1 MKVVTVVLLV
11 CMAPLACA
19 QNNDDP
25 EAPAIDKASAAFVQS
40 TQSSIQQLSDAGFE
54 GDLQTPVLG
63 ANADELFK
71 TQLRLINGAKPLS
84 GVDTPLEGVA
94 YDVIVQPGHYGRP
107 NGNRKPLG
115 THGSLVSEKAL
126 VAYIADVTA
135 KQLRDSGLSVL
146 VISADKYP
154 HPLPRAKVFLAI
166 HAEGSE
172 NHCNA
177 KASLAYSSSASPLA
191 MHAVGW
197 ALSSALGYRYS
208 DFARDNY
215 TPNERDYYMFGVVKA
230 ERLTGLLEV
239 GELTCPEREKQ
250 LIGSSELI
258 GDNIASAL
266 KFIAQMRVPATSP

>member
-1 MKVVTVVLLV
+1 MKALVLAILV
-11 CMAPLACA
+11 CMPLLAWA

-25 EAPAIDKASAAFVQS
+25 EVPTIDKASQAFVQS
-40 TQSSIQQLSDAGFE
+40 TRSSIQQLSDAGFE
-54 GDLQTPVLG
+54 SDLEQPGLG

-71 TQLRLINGAKPLS
+71 TQLKLINDAKPIS
-84 GVDTPLEGVA
+84 GIDNPLKGIA

-107 NGNRKPLG
+107 PGKLG
-115 THGSLVSEKAL
+115 THGDSVTEKAL

-135 KQLRDSGLSVL
+135 RRLRDSGLSVL
-146 VISADKYP
+146 VISADKFP
-154 HPLPRAKVFLAI
+154 KPLPHAKVFLAI

-172 NHCNA
+172 NHCRA

-208 DFARDNY
+208 DFAKDNY
-215 TPNERDYYMFGVVKA
+215 TPNERDYYMFKVVNA
-230 ERLTGLLEV
+230 ERLTGLLEI

-250 LIGSSELI
+250 LIGSSDLI

-266 KFIAQMRVPATSP
+266 KYIAQMQMAAK